1 MADDT
6 FLVLE
11 PGAFTT
17 IQDLGRFGY
26 QTLGVPIS
34 GAMDSYSA
42 SAANILAGNSQTS
55 AVLEMTIQGCTLAV
69 MRNARVALTGA
80 RAGIRHNSM
89 EKPPW
94 SAFEV
99 EPGDVLRISQVSL
112 GCRIYMAV
120 DGGFDVPLVMGSR
133 STYAQAALGGHKG
146 RALQKGDFLPAG
158 KSGKIPAENVIP
170 EEFIPEMGQETE
182 LCCVAGPQEHMFR
195 DKGRDLFTYEYTVT
209 QRADRRGIRLEGPQ
223 IEHSHQSP
231 GAIVSEPIL
240 PGNIQVPADGQPII
254 LLREQTT
261 GGYPKIATVISS
273 DLPKLGRIIPGDKI
287 TFRAVTVEQARDKN
301 LKEQEWLRSLQKML
315 WQKS

>member
-1 MADDT
+1 MANDT
-6 FLVLE
+6 FLVLD

-42 SAANILAGNSQTS
+42 RAANILAGNSPTS
-55 AVLEMTIQGCTLAV
+55 AVLEMTIRGCTLAV

-80 RAGIRHNSM
+80 MAEIRHNSIQR
-89 EKPPW
+89 PSW

-99 EPGDVLRISQVSL
+99 EPGDLLRISQVSL

-120 DGGFDVPLVMGSR
+120 GGGFEVPLIMGSR
-133 STYAQAALGGHKG
+133 STCTQAALGGLRG

-158 KSGKIPAENVIP
+158 QAENVPGQNAIP
-170 EEFIPEMGQETE
+170 GEFIPEMGQGAA
-182 LCCVAGPQEHMFR
+182 LHCVPGPQDHMFR
-195 DKGRDLFTYEYTVT
+195 DKGRDLFTCPYTVT

-223 IEHSHQSP
+223 IQHSHQSP

-254 LLREQTT
+254 LLREQTA
-261 GGYPKIATVISS
+261 GGYPKIATVVST
-273 DLPKLGRIIPGDKI
+273 DLSKLGQVIPGDSI
-287 TFRAVTVEQARDKN
+287 TFISVTAQQARDMN
-301 LKEQEWLRSLQKML
+301 LAEQEKLKLLQNSV

>member
-1 MADDT
+1 MANDT
-6 FLVLE
+6 FLVID

-42 SAANILAGNSQTS
+42 RAANILAGNSQTS
-55 AVLEMTIQGCTLAV
+55 AVLEMTIRGCTLAV
-69 MRNARVALTGA
+69 MRNALVALTGA
-80 RAGIRHNSM
+80 RAEIRHNSV
-89 EKPPW
+89 ERPAW
-94 SAFEV
+94 SAFKV
-99 EPGDVLRISQVSL
+99 EPGDIIRISQVSL

-120 DGGFDVPLVMGSR
+120 GGGFEVPLVMGSR
-133 STYAQAALGGHKG
+133 STYAQASLGGLKG

-158 KSGKIPAENVIP
+158 QPEKLPAEDAIP
-170 EEFIPEMGQETE
+170 GEYIPEMGQDTV
-182 LCCVAGPQEHMFR
+182 LHCVPGPQEHMFR
-195 DKGRDLFTYEYTVT
+195 DEGRDLFTYQYTVT

-254 LLREQTT
+254 LMREQTA
-261 GGYPKIATVISS
+261 GGYPKIATVVST
-273 DLPKLGRIIPGDKI
+273 DLSKLGQAIPGDI
-287 TFRAVTVEQARDKN
+287 VTFSPVSAEQARGMN
-301 LKEQEWLRSLQKML
+301 LEEQERFRSLQNML
-315 WQKS
+315 WKES